1 MSHIQVK
8 YLTRA
13 PLIERGQNGSRV
25 FKNYYIIHEGII
37 LIQSRIWP
45 LQMYILVPRDTCK
58 INRTKIHSVKSNN
71 SKEVIQKKVGKD
83 KTKSR
88 LLQVEDKY

>member
-1 MSHIQVK
+1 M
-8 YLTRA
+8 
-13 PLIERGQNGSRV
+13 

-37 LIQSRIWP
+37 LIQSRIWS
-45 LQMYILVPRDTCK
+45 LQMYILVPRHTCK

-71 SKEVIQKKVGKD
+71 SKEVIQKKAGKD

-88 LLQVEDKY
+88 LLQVEDKHYDDRLILNLSKFTIILNSAQHPS